1 MKVLKFS
8 ADWCNP
14 CKALKKI
21 IEDNDFEA
29 EFTEVNVDYDFD
41 LVTKYAVRG
50 FPTLVAVD
58 DEGNEIKRF
67 VGLMS
72 AQELKDWINE

>member
-1 MKVLKFS
+1 MKILKFS

-14 CKALKKI
+14 CKTLKKI

-29 EFTEVNVDYDFD
+29 EFVDINVDHDFES
-41 LVTKYAVRG
+41 VTKYAVRG
-50 FPTLVAVD
+50 FPTLVMI
-58 DEGNEIKRF
+58 DEKENEVKRF

>member
-1 MKVLKFS
+1 MKILKFS

-29 EFTEVNVDYDFD
+29 EFTEVNVDQDFD
-41 LVTKYAVRG
+41 LVSKYAVRG
-50 FPTLVAVD
+50 FPTLIAVD
-58 DEGNEIKRF
+58 NEGNEVKRF